1 MEYILTAGEKHLADS
16 YTSEKMFVSSEVLM
30 ERAALAVYDVLLEKK
45 LPLKKICIACGPG
58 NNGGDGLALARILAE
73 NGIIA
78 DIVLPGGTEKMSDT
92 ERLQYS
98 ALTALCQDI
107 SITASVPEKEYSLLI
122 DALFGISL
130 NRNPEGSFLDAIRA
144 FNLLHDRG
152 AVTVSLDIPS
162 GVNASSGQVCGA
174 AVLADFTVSFAF
186 KCLGN
191 VLFPGASFNNEVI
204 RKDIGITEKS
214 LEKTPFIKAL
224 SDEDIVLPERIRYSN
239 KGTFGKVLLI
249 AGSKK
254 MSGAAVL
261 SASAAFRSG
270 CGMVRVYTALENR
283 EILQET
289 VPEAIVNV
297 YDDDDPL
304 RDITECFDWCD
315 VVAIGP
321 GLSFS
326 DPAKKLVR
334 YVFENSPVP
343 IVADAD
349 ALNIASDDPGM
360 LINESR
366 DIIITPHVGEMSR
379 LTGLS
384 VIDITGHLL
393 GTAVDFAESYNVICV
408 LKDARTVIADPSKKA
423 CINLNGNSGMAT
435 AGSGDVLTGI
445 IASLLAQGLAPFEAA
460 SLGCAIHGK
469 AGDAASKRLGEH
481 AVMARDIIEGI
492 R

>member
-1 MEYILTAGEKHLADS
+1 MEYILTAEEKRLADGF
-16 YTSEKMFVSSEVLM
+16 TSEKMFVSAEVLM
-30 ERAALAVYDVLLEKK
+30 ERAALSVYDVLLEKK

-73 NGIIA
+73 KGIMA
-78 DIVLPGGTEKMSDT
+78 DVVLPGGPERMS
-92 ERLQYS
+92 ENEGIQYR
-98 ALTALCQDI
+98 ALKALCPDI
-107 SITASVPEKEYSLLI
+107 GITDTVPEKEYSLLI

-130 NRNPEGSFLDAIRA
+130 NRNPEGLYLDAIKS

-162 GVNASSGQVCGA
+162 GVGAGTGQVFGA
-174 AVLADFTVSFAF
+174 AVLADITVAFAF
-186 KCLGN
+186 KCMGN

-204 RKDIGITEKS
+204 RKDIGITSRS
-214 LEKTPFIKAL
+214 LAKEPFVKAF
-224 SDEDIVLPERIRYSN
+224 SDEDIALPERIRYSN

-261 SASAAFRSG
+261 AANAAFRSG
-270 CGMVRVYTALENR
+270 CGMVRVLTALENR

-297 YDDDDPL
+297 YDENDPL
-304 RDITECFDWCD
+304 CEIDECFDWCD

-326 DPAKKLVR
+326 DAAKTLVR
-334 YVFENSPVP
+334 YVLERSPVP

-349 ALNIASDDPGM
+349 ALNIAADDPGM

-384 VIDITGHLL
+384 VIDITEHLL
-393 GTAVDFAESYNVICV
+393 GCAMDFAESYNVICV

-423 CINLNGNSGMAT
+423 FINLNGNSGMAT

-445 IASLLAQGLAPFEAA
+445 IASLLAQGIAPFEAA
-460 SLGCAIHGK
+460 GLGCAIHGK
-469 AGDAASKRLGEH
+469 AGDAASERLGE
-481 AVMARDIIEGI
+481 ASVMARDIIDGI

>member
-1 MEYILTAGEKHLADS
+1 MEYILTAEEKHSADE
-16 YTSEKMFVSSEVLM
+16 YTSTHLHVSSEVLM
-30 ERAALAVYDVLLEKK
+30 ERAALAAYDVLLERD
-45 LPLKKICIACGPG
+45 LPLNKVCIACGPG

-73 NGIIA
+73 KGYIA
-78 DIVLPGGTEKMSDT
+78 DIVLPGGTEKMSETEKTQYLALLALCPDT
-92 ERLQYS
+92 E
-98 ALTALCQDI
+98 
-107 SITASVPEKEYSLLI
+107 ITPAVPQKEYSLLI

-130 NRNPEGSFLDAIRA
+130 NRNPEGLYLETIKA
-144 FNLLHDRG
+144 FNTLHDKG
-152 AVTVSLDIPS
+152 SFTVSLDIPS
-162 GVNASSGQVCGA
+162 GVNASTGRVMGM
-174 AVLADFTVSFAF
+174 AVLADITVAFAF
-186 KCLGN
+186 KCIGN
-191 VLFPGASFNNEVI
+191 VLYPGAAFNNEVI
-204 RKDIGITEKS
+204 RKDIGITDKS
-214 LEKTPFIKAL
+214 ITSGPQVKAL

-261 SASAAFRSG
+261 AANAAFRTG
-270 CGMVRVYTALENR
+270 CGMVRVYTASENR

-297 YDDDDPL
+297 YDENDPL
-304 RDITECFDWCD
+304 HEIEECFSWCD

-321 GLSFS
+321 GLSYS
-326 DPAKKLVR
+326 DDAKSLVR
-334 YVFENSPVP
+334 FVFENSPVP

-384 VIDITGHLL
+384 VNDITEHLL
-393 GTAVDFAESYNVICV
+393 DTALDFAESYNLICV

-445 IASLLAQGLAPFEAA
+445 IASLLAQGVAPFDAA
-460 SLGCAIHGK
+460 CRGCAIHGK
-469 AGDAASKRLGEH
+469 AGDCASGKLGE
-481 AVMARDIIEGI
+481 AGVMARDIIEGI

>member
-1 MEYILTAGEKHLADS
+1 MEYILTAEEKHLADDH
-16 YTSEKMFVSSEVLM
+16 TSNEMFVNTAALM
-30 ERAALAVYDVLLEKK
+30 ERAALAVYDILLQRDIS
-45 LPLKKICIACGPG
+45 LKKICIACGPG

-73 NGIIA
+73 NEIIS

-92 ERLQYS
+92 ERLQYK
-98 ALTALCQDI
+98 ALLALCPDI
-107 SITASVPEKEYSLLI
+107 SVTERVPEKEYTLLI
-122 DALFGISL
+122 DAIFGISL
-130 NRNPEGSFLDAIRA
+130 NRNPEGVFLDVIKR
-144 FNLLHDRG
+144 FNELHDNG
-152 AVTVSLDIPS
+152 AFTVSLDIPS
-162 GVNASSGQVCGA
+162 GVNASTGRVMGI
-174 AVLADFTVSFAF
+174 AVMADITVAFAF
-186 KCLGN
+186 KNIGN
-191 VLFPGASFNNEVI
+191 VLYPGAAFNNEVI
-204 RKDIGITEKS
+204 LKNIGITKKALVKEPRVS
-214 LEKTPFIKAL
+214 AL
-224 SDEDIVLPERIRYSN
+224 SDEDISLPERIRYSN

-261 SASAAFRSG
+261 SANAAFRSG
-270 CGMVRVYTALENR
+270 CGMVRVYTPKENR

-289 VPEAIVNV
+289 IPEAIVNV
-297 YDDDDPL
+297 YEDENPL
-304 RDITECFDWCD
+304 AGINECFDWCD

-326 DPAKKLVR
+326 DSAKALVK
-334 YVFENSPVP
+334 YVFENSTVP

-349 ALNIASDDPGM
+349 ALNIASTDPGM

-366 DIIITPHVGEMSR
+366 NIVITPHVGEMSR

-384 VIDITGHLL
+384 VNDITEHLL
-393 GTAVDFAESYNVICV
+393 ETALDFAESYNVICV

-445 IASLLAQGLAPFEAA
+445 IVSLLAQGMNAYEAA
-460 SLGCAIHGK
+460 CMGCALHGR
-469 AGDAASKRLGEH
+469 AGDAASARLGE
-481 AVMARDIIEGI
+481 AGVMARDIIEGI

>member
-1 MEYILTAGEKHLADS
+1 MEYILTAEEKHLADDH
-16 YTSEKMFVSSEVLM
+16 TSKEMFVSQAALM
-30 ERAALAVYDVLLEKK
+30 ERAALAVYDILIERK
-45 LPLKKICIACGPG
+45 LSLKKICIACGPG

-73 NGIIA
+73 KGDIA
-78 DIVLPGGTEKMSDT
+78 DIVIPGGTEKMSDT
-92 ERLQYS
+92 EKVQYR
-98 ALTALCQDI
+98 ALLALCPDI
-107 SITASVPEKEYSLLI
+107 SVTDTVPEKEYTLLI

-130 NRNPEGSFLDAIRA
+130 NRNPEGAFLDVIKA
-144 FNLLHDRG
+144 FNDLREKG

-162 GVNASSGQVCGA
+162 GVNASTGRVMGMAVMADITA
-174 AVLADFTVSFAF
+174 AFAF
-186 KCLGN
+186 KSIGN
-191 VLFPGASFNNEVI
+191 VLYPGAAFNNEVI
-204 RKDIGITEKS
+204 LKEIGITKKS
-214 LEKTPFIKAL
+214 LKNVPRVSAL
-224 SDEDIVLPERIRYSN
+224 SDEDIKLPERIRYSN

-261 SASAAFRSG
+261 SANAAFRSG
-270 CGMVRVYTALENR
+270 CGMVRVYTPKENR

-289 VPEAIVNV
+289 VPEAIVSV
-297 YDDDDPL
+297 YDEEDPL
-304 RDITECFDWCD
+304 SGINECFEWCD
-315 VVAIGP
+315 VAAIGP

-326 DPAKKLVR
+326 DSAKALVK

-343 IVADAD
+343 VVADAD
-349 ALNIASDDPGM
+349 ALNIASTDPGM

-384 VIDITGHLL
+384 VNDITEHLL
-393 GTAVDFAESYNVICV
+393 ETAADFAESYNVICV

-445 IASLLAQGLAPFEAA
+445 IVSLLAQGLDPYEAA
-460 SLGCAIHGK
+460 CMGCALHGR
-469 AGDAASKRLGEH
+469 AGDAASARLGE
-481 AVMARDIIEGI
+481 AGVMARDIIEGI